1 MTQRFVSLKSLE
13 MAILGAV
20 AFVTSGALVRF
31 VSSNDADLV
40 TTGDVRFEIILALC
54 YAAVLLIFLFH
65 LVPGFRATFYTPAT
79 PALLILACSSALWA
93 ELPGLVLRRAAG
105 LAGATLFGVVLA
117 SRLTFAEQLL
127 LLRRVLRVIAF
138 LSLAAWVLGL
148 LFGVHLVTG
157 SSTAA
162 EGIWSSDAGGP
173 WRGIFNHK
181 NVLGS
186 AVALALLAE
195 WHIPAGAVAAR
206 ASKAV
211 WMCAYAALLAL
222 SNSITSAVTLV
233 LTIVV
238 MYAIKSFRGRY
249 GLVLPAG
256 LVAMLF

>member
-127 LLRRVLRVIAF
+127 
-138 LSLAAWVLGL
+138 
-148 LFGVHLVTG
+148 
-157 SSTAA
+157 
-162 EGIWSSDAGGP
+162 
-173 WRGIFNHK
+173 
-181 NVLGS
+181 
-186 AVALALLAE
+186 
-195 WHIPAGAVAAR
+195 
-206 ASKAV
+206 
-211 WMCAYAALLAL
+211 
-222 SNSITSAVTLV
+222 
-233 LTIVV
+233 
-238 MYAIKSFRGRY
+238 
-249 GLVLPAG
+249 
-256 LVAMLF
+256 